1 MARRK
6 PKTYEAEFEGR
17 KVRVTVP
24 DDYDAYD
31 ERRQLAHA
39 LAAWRTIGFIDSTKA
54 KWWYRRVRRLAR
66 ACRTPFS
73 QVMAD
78 LEADAD
84 AIMVEDA

>member
-6 PKTYEAEFEGR
+6 PKTYEAEFQGR

-39 LAAWRTIGFIDSTKA
+39 LAAWRTIGFVDSTKA
-54 KWWYRRVRRLAR
+54 TWWYRRVRRLAR

-78 LEADAD
+78 LEADAA
-84 AIMVEDA
+84 AIMAEDE